1 MACLRSEARSY
12 RFVPLTPK
20 GKGGHLHFALQ
31 NKVVHPIFPQT
42 HFPNKFDKLF
52 QCYNSQGIKSSY
64 MKSCYAY
71 CTYTRLSLI
80 RADNSTLLSEYK
92 CFSTRPRRGLIL
104 TPPNYE
110 SCFLFF
116 CLQNKFG
123 KLLHGGISVKSM
135 FIRVTLIAALDL

>member
-42 HFPNKFDKLF
+42 HFQNKFDKLF
-52 QCYNSQGIKSSY
+52 QCYNSQGTKSSY

-80 RADNSTLLSEYK
+80 RADNSTLLSEYE
-92 CFSTRPRRGLIL
+92 CETPSWSYFD
-104 TPPNYE
+104 PPNYD
-110 SCFLFF
+110 SRFLFF

-123 KLLHGGISVKSM
+123 KLLHSGIRLNEM
-135 FIRVTLIAALDL
+135 LIQ

>member
-52 QCYNSQGIKSSY
+52 QCYNSQGECFSTNQKRVYERGIKSSY

-80 RADNSTLLSEYK
+80 RADNSTLLSEYE
-92 CFSTRPRRGLIL
+92 CRDPSWSYFDPPLI
-104 TPPNYE
+104 TIPVFI
-110 SCFLFF
+110 FL
-116 CLQNKFG
+116 CLKQ
-123 KLLHGGISVKSM
+123 IW
-135 FIRVTLIAALDL
+135 

>member
-52 QCYNSQGIKSSY
+52 QYYNSQGTKSSY

-80 RADNSTLLSEYK
+80 RADNSTLLSEHEHCECETPSWSYFDPPLITNPVFY
-92 CFSTRPRRGLIL
+92 FSVSKTNLV
-104 TPPNYE
+104 NYYMMV
-110 SCFLFF
+110 L
-116 CLQNKFG
+116 
-123 KLLHGGISVKSM
+123 
-135 FIRVTLIAALDL
+135 A